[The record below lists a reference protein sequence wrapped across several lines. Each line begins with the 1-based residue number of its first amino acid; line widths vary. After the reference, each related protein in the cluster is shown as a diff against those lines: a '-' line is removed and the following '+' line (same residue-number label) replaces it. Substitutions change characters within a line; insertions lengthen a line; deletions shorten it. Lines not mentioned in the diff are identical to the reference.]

1 MNENGQKW
9 ARGWLVFGI
18 VASVAGNV
26 ANACLTE
33 TPVSLW
39 LRVPLAVIWPLGMF
53 GAIEVLVRNRS
64 VRGWLARIGQGA
76 LLTVSVP
83 TAVTSFVNLHA
94 LMIKANEPGIAQL
107 SGPLA
112 IDGLM
117 LGCTVML
124 LAARAVKPETE
135 WQYTPPMPMDEGSVS
150 LASVLPQPAEDL
162 PIPISPAPLRTRKPR
177 SQWDAAKVADM
188 VADGESS
195 QVIHDATGASIPSID
210 RMRRVYRILSADPRA
225 TVDSSALKV
234 SPERVALIRE
244 KIGR

>member
-1 MNENGQKW
+1 MNESGQKW
-9 ARGWLVFGI
+9 ARGGLIFGI
-18 VASVAGNV
+18 ATSVVGNI
-26 ANACLTE
+26 ANVCLTD
-33 TPVSLW
+33 TSISLW
-39 LRVPLAVIWPLGMF
+39 LLVPFAVIWPFGMF
-53 GAIEVLVRNRS
+53 FAIEVFVRNRS
-64 VRGWLARIGQGA
+64 IRGLLARIGQGV

-107 SGPLA
+107 TGPLA

-124 LAARAVKPETE
+124 LAARAVNRE
-135 WQYTPPMPMDEGSVS
+135 WQYTPSMPIDNESAFS

-188 VADGESS
+188 IADGESS
-195 QVIHDATGASIPSID
+195 QVIHDATGASVPSID
-210 RMRRVYRILSADPRA
+210 RMRRVYRILSTDPRA

-244 KIGR
+244 KVGR